1 MRMTFKATMMKEW
14 TLTDDSIIVGN
25 KTIKLTEITN
35 ARYTGAPTS
44 SMKNGVV
51 QIFVGN
57 NFHTLAFP
65 YKQRIDGE
73 QAAKYIMENY
83 GSQETQAINKAFQ
96 ELEKQEFRMRCNVCG
111 KVFCYTMDDLR
122 QNIANA
128 NSAKRSAAMG
138 VLSAIGGT
146 ELGMHANMNASD
158 KYLNRIVDYSKC
170 PSCHSSNVSLIEDG
184 EEATLSPAVTTTP
197 SAADELKKFKELL
210 DMGVITQE
218 EFDAKKKQLL
228 GL

>member
-25 KTIKLTEITN
+25 KMIKLTEITDV
-35 ARYTGAPTS
+35 RYTGAPTS

-51 QIFVGN
+51 QIFIGN
-57 NFHTLAFP
+57 KFHTLAFP
-65 YKQRIDGE
+65 YKQCTEGD
-73 QAAKYIMENY
+73 QAAKYIMEHY
-83 GSQETQAINKAFQ
+83 GSQEKQALNKAMQ

-111 KVFCYTMDDLR
+111 KIFCYTMDDLR
-122 QNIANA
+122 RNVANA
-128 NSAKRSAAMG
+128 KSAQRSATMG
-138 VLSAIGGT
+138 VLNAIGGT
-146 ELGMHANMNASD
+146 ELGMHANISASD
-158 KYLNRIVDYSKC
+158 RYLDRIVDYSKC
-170 PSCHSSNVSLIEDG
+170 PSCHSSNVSLIKDG
-184 EEATLSPAVTTTP
+184 EETASPVVPTAAI

>member
-14 TLTDDSIIVGN
+14 TLTDDAIHIGN
-25 KTIKLTEITN
+25 KTIKLTEITD

-51 QIFVGN
+51 QIFIGSS
-57 NFHTLAFP
+57 FHTLAFP
-65 YKQRIDGE
+65 YKQRIEGE

-83 GSQETQAINKAFQ
+83 GSQEKQELNKVLQ
-96 ELEKQEFRMRCNVCG
+96 ELEKKEFRMRCNVCG
-111 KVFCYTMDDLR
+111 KIFCYTMDDLR

-128 NSAKRSAAMG
+128 KSAQRSATMG

-146 ELGMHANMNASD
+146 ELGMHANISASD

-184 EEATLSPAVTTTP
+184 EEAALPTATTATP

-210 DMGVITQE
+210 DMGIITQE